1 MEALGSTRTQDLTP
15 PLTVR
20 RPPPFVPVRSRAH
33 SARERGSGRPV
44 VDNGARRAPFAHE
57 KRNSNFSTA
66 RTPDALAHTSKTHQ
80 SPLTQADEQDP
91 TKRRT
96 LRLPPGPE
104 KNGSTIER
112 YVTASPTFADDTL
125 RPAQLGSIYA
135 GIFIPVCV
143 IIAIY
148 SAMGEGIEVYSN
160 LSREGNYAIAWYL
173 CVAAI
178 GWLAAMWVVDAFDKS
193 ITSPAAKRAVKICTV
208 IPLGM
213 IFIASLLAVEEYVSA
228 PMVLFVIFK
237 ALIDKTMYD
246 FVCPYLRIGVF
257 MTAVGQGNFVASACV
272 IFGWCVWMWAFDKE
286 WNNKEMFDLYHQR
299 LDCDRATDSL
309 EVGRCQA
316 AYLLWG
322 APLVVGLL
330 CFFFGL
336 ACLYLAREGSAVRML
351 MVQFLIVGMGMWV
364 SMSISGAEMGLADDI
379 LQFVL
384 LFCSLMIVV
393 CINMIGYD
401 KVKAKIGN
409 MRIASKIGEYSQ
421 SNFAKAMLIVISL
434 PLFPFFLA
442 LSMMIRQSR
451 RVGLSL
457 APQKRELD
465 DEHKYFTAAAWGML
479 KWLFSDITSVM
490 TWCAYIAIFYFI
502 CDVGVGKG
510 ATLFLGWMISVMK
523 DLSPSVVLFCFIL
536 LGVSMFLL
544 PPVPGPPVYLT
555 GGVLLVGS
563 MEEQLGFW
571 GAAFLCV
578 FVCWFT
584 KLLSCAMQQKLFGE
598 NLSNYVSVRYAVGIN
613 SLQMRA
619 IRYCLMQ
626 PGLSP
631 AKVAILCGGPDWPTS
646 VLCGILRVPLHEA
659 LIGTSPV
666 LVLYLCYTVLAG
678 AFTLKTGGDCAES
691 GSSGAFPPP
700 PPFPP
705 PAPGAAAS
713 VGETNYWQMASAVA
727 LGVAMISMSCTSFAA
742 VYFMEDTIANKR
754 AECDAFPVDE
764 EVEARE
770 LKVQAKQVAYKHV
783 TRWQNLPPV
792 DRWLLGG
799 SVLLMCSACH
809 LAGNFG
815 PYCFSTFTVTCTVAL
830 VDVVLPLGWVA
841 IALFCSGLFLFQFY
855 QKGASARTK
864 KVMESSSA
872 KDMPAKEL
880 PDATHQAAETHD

>member
-1 MEALGSTRTQDLTP
+1 MSHATRVLGTQSEPALLNPRQLWLFAPLFLCRSLWPRVEALGSTRTQDLTP

-178 GWLAAMWVVDAFDKS
+178 GWLAAMWVVDARQ
-193 ITSPAAKRAVKICTV
+193 INHVPAAKSAVKICTV

-598 NLSNYVSVRYAVGIN
+598 NLSNYVSVRYAVRDQLAADARHPLLPHAAG
-613 SLQMRA
+613 SEPGEGGHPLR
-619 IRYCLMQ
+619 R
-626 PGLSP
+626 PGLAHLRALRHPPRASP
-631 AKVAILCGGPDWPTS
+631 RGTHRHVPRARALPLLHRACRRLHPQDGRRLRGVRVFGGVPAASPFPTPRPRRRRVCGRDQLLADGLGSGARRRDDFHVLHLFRGGVFYGGYHREQTRRVRCVPRRRGGRGSGVEGPGEAGGVQTRDEMAEPAAGGPLAARRERSAD
-646 VLCGILRVPLHEA
+646 VLRVP
-659 LIGTSPV
+659 
-666 LVLYLCYTVLAG
+666 
-678 AFTLKTGGDCAES
+678 
-691 GSSGAFPPP
+691 
-700 PPFPP
+700 
-705 PAPGAAAS
+705 PG
-713 VGETNYWQMASAVA
+713 W
-727 LGVAMISMSCTSFAA
+727 
-742 VYFMEDTIANKR
+742 
-754 AECDAFPVDE
+754 
-764 EVEARE
+764 
-770 LKVQAKQVAYKHV
+770 
-783 TRWQNLPPV
+783 
-792 DRWLLGG
+792 
-799 SVLLMCSACH
+799 
-809 LAGNFG
+809 
-815 PYCFSTFTVTCTVAL
+815 
-830 VDVVLPLGWVA
+830 
-841 IALFCSGLFLFQFY
+841 
-855 QKGASARTK
+855 
-864 KVMESSSA
+864 
-872 KDMPAKEL
+872 
-880 PDATHQAAETHD
+880 

>member
-1 MEALGSTRTQDLTP
+1 
-15 PLTVR
+15 
-20 RPPPFVPVRSRAH
+20 
-33 SARERGSGRPV
+33 
-44 VDNGARRAPFAHE
+44 
-57 KRNSNFSTA
+57 
-66 RTPDALAHTSKTHQ
+66 
-80 SPLTQADEQDP
+80 
-91 TKRRT
+91 
-96 LRLPPGPE
+96 
-104 KNGSTIER
+104 
-112 YVTASPTFADDTL
+112 
-125 RPAQLGSIYA
+125 
-135 GIFIPVCV
+135 
-143 IIAIY
+143 
-148 SAMGEGIEVYSN
+148 
-160 LSREGNYAIAWYL
+160 
-173 CVAAI
+173 
-178 GWLAAMWVVDAFDKS
+178 
-193 ITSPAAKRAVKICTV
+193 
-208 IPLGM
+208 
-213 IFIASLLAVEEYVSA
+213 
-228 PMVLFVIFK
+228 
-237 ALIDKTMYD
+237 
-246 FVCPYLRIGVF
+246 
-257 MTAVGQGNFVASACV
+257 
-272 IFGWCVWMWAFDKE
+272 
-286 WNNKEMFDLYHQR
+286 
-299 LDCDRATDSL
+299 
-309 EVGRCQA
+309 
-316 AYLLWG
+316 
-322 APLVVGLL
+322 
-330 CFFFGL
+330 
-336 ACLYLAREGSAVRML
+336 
-351 MVQFLIVGMGMWV
+351 
-364 SMSISGAEMGLADDI
+364 
-379 LQFVL
+379 
-384 LFCSLMIVV
+384 
-393 CINMIGYD
+393 
-401 KVKAKIGN
+401 

-691 GSSGAFPPP
+691 GSSGRSRRLPLSHPRPRRRRVCGRDQLLADGLGSGARRRDDFHVLHLFRGGVFYGGYHREQTRRVRCVPRRRGGRGSGVEGPGEAGGVQTRDEMAE
-700 PPFPP
+700 
-705 PAPGAAAS
+705 PAAGGPLAA
-713 VGETNYWQMASAVA
+713 
-727 LGVAMISMSCTSFAA
+727 
-742 VYFMEDTIANKR
+742 R
-754 AECDAFPVDE
+754 
-764 EVEARE
+764 R
-770 LKVQAKQVAYKHV
+770 
-783 TRWQNLPPV
+783 
-792 DRWLLGG
+792 

-864 KVMESSSA
+864 RSWKAPAPRTCPRRSCPTRLTRRRRHTTEKLGTREAARGEWRGSRFILQLLTSRFASASVSVALHRERQRVKVFCG
-872 KDMPAKEL
+872 KKF
-880 PDATHQAAETHD
+880 

>member
-1 MEALGSTRTQDLTP
+1 VIEEAVAPSSTM
-15 PLTVR
+15 VR
-20 RPPPFVPVRSRAH
+20 VARPSPTRSAPGFFLPSH
-33 SARERGSGRPV
+33 GRP
-44 VDNGARRAPFAHE
+44 RSH
-57 KRNSNFSTA
+57 
-66 RTPDALAHTSKTHQ
+66 LKTHP
-80 SPLTQADEQDP
+80 SPLTQADEQAP
-91 TKRRT
+91 PKPRT
-96 LRLPPGPE
+96 LRLPVGPGE
-104 KNGSTIER
+104 EGENIER
-112 YVTASPTFADDTL
+112 MTTASPTFVDEDAL
-125 RPAQLGSIYA
+125 KPAQLGSIYA
-135 GIFIPVCV
+135 GIFVPVCV
-143 IIAIY
+143 ILAIY
-148 SAMGEGIEVYSN
+148 SAMGEGIDVYSG

-173 CVAAI
+173 CIVAV

-193 ITSPAAKRAVKICTV
+193 VESPVAVRAVKICAA

-237 ALIDKTMYD
+237 ALVDKTMYD
-246 FVCPYLRIGVF
+246 FVCPYAKIAVF
-257 MTAVGQGNFVASACV
+257 MTAVGQGNIVASACV

-322 APLVVGLL
+322 APLIVGVL

-336 ACLYLAREGSAVRML
+336 ACLYLAREGSAMRML

-379 LQFVL
+379 LQFAL
-384 LFCSLMIVV
+384 LFCSMMIVV
-393 CINMIGYD
+393 CVNMIGYD
-401 KVKAKIGN
+401 NIKEKIRS
-409 MRIASKIGEYSQ
+409 MRMASKIGEYSQ
-421 SNFAKAMLIVISL
+421 SNFAKAMLIVLSL

-451 RVGLSL
+451 RFGFSL
-457 APQKRELD
+457 APHKRELD

-479 KWLFSDITSVM
+479 KWLFSDVTSVM
-490 TWCAYIAIFYFI
+490 TWCAYIGIFYFV

-523 DLSPSVVLFCFIL
+523 DLSPAVVLFCFIL

-563 MEEQLGFW
+563 MEGQLGFW
-571 GAAFLCV
+571 GATFLCV

-584 KLLSCAMQQKLFGE
+584 KLISCAMQQKLFGE

-659 LIGTSPV
+659 IIGTSPV

-678 AFTLKTGGDCAES
+678 AFTLKTGGDCAAS
-691 GSSGAFPPP
+691 SSSGAFPPP
-700 PPFPP
+700 PPAPPFPP
-705 PAPGAAAS
+705 PGPSSAAS
-713 VGETNYWQMASAVA
+713 VGETNYWEMASAVA

-783 TRWQNLPPV
+783 TKWQNLPSV

-815 PYCFSTFTVTCTVAL
+815 SYCFSTFTVTCTVAL

-841 IALFCSGLFLFQFY
+841 IVVFCSGLLLFQFY

-864 KVMESSSA
+864 KVMESSSS

-880 PDATHQAAETHD
+880 PDTTPAAAERHD